1 MGVMFKGRDESKHLL
16 TEGKIWGWGG
26 GKQKTVKK
34 EQREN
39 KYGT

>member
-26 GKQKTVKK
+26 KQKTVKK